1 LGKFIQIEGQNTERK
16 IKPRLTFQHFWQ
28 ADNIM
33 ANETEANDIKGG
45 NATNKTNTKKRED
58 ADKENRGYAAIGL
71 GIMCLAT
78 LITHAVLNAP
88 NSKPSPIPKPRGQNQ
103 GDPILVFKV
112 ISISFM
118 LILWAVGLNLWVTY
132 LAEVSVTLR
141 NRSIIGG
148 LFAAN
153 AGLAYTLLWNSSAS
167 LQEYIGRTLWPTYLA
182 IVLGVVM

>member
-1 LGKFIQIEGQNTERK
+1 
-16 IKPRLTFQHFWQ
+16 
-28 ADNIM
+28 M
-33 ANETEANDIKGG
+33 SNETEANDIKGG
-45 NATNKTNTKKRED
+45 NMANKTNTKKRED

-88 NSKPSPIPKPRGQNQ
+88 SSKLTPIPKPRGQNQ
-103 GDPILVFKV
+103 GDAILVFK
-112 ISISFM
+112 ITSIFFM

-141 NRSIIGG
+141 NKSILGG

-167 LQEYIGRTLWPTYLA
+167 LQEYIGCSLWPTYLG